1 MHFAV
6 SSLRGKLGG
15 LYACG
20 ATFRYTVPLP
30 KIFLTR
36 LFSKLRLKRK
46 DFQEIL
52 RLPWAQDVPSS
63 NLGAPTKNISRVF
76 FYLLK
81 APFTSNPICGILADR
96 RSGFASRLLSDSSP
110 HDEFAKTS
118 GGRSAIRKVLN
129 GGKLTAHYLASIG
142 KIQGTLRISRLGV
155 LNPNTDTLPAG
166 VRTNCDMCC
175 LE

>member
-52 RLPWAQDVPSS
+52 RLPWAQEVPSS
-63 NLGAPTKNISRVF
+63 NLGAPTTN
-76 FYLLK
+76 LLK
-81 APFTSNPICGILADR
+81 HTTHRRRGHHRGDENAIWLTSSHVVSFR
-96 RSGFASRLLSDSSP
+96 
-110 HDEFAKTS
+110 
-118 GGRSAIRKVLN
+118 
-129 GGKLTAHYLASIG
+129 LASV
-142 KIQGTLRISRLGV
+142 TLRNKARKRYRRTSRK
-155 LNPNTDTLPAG
+155 
-166 VRTNCDMCC
+166 
-175 LE
+175 